1 MSAQELRQPGIHV
14 AVVSCYPPSTGPLSE
29 YSYHLVKEYQRSSQ
43 ISRVTVIAD
52 RIGTEEV
59 KPSGRIDV
67 VRCWGLNDPVAFLRI
82 VKKSF
87 ELRPDIIHFN
97 ILFRQFSSNRLF
109 NFLGLTTPA
118 ILRLFR
124 RRVVVTLH
132 SLAEGLDIRE
142 IGYSDSF
149 FNRLGYTIATR
160 LLLDANAVTVTHQ
173 HFANILKQRY
183 RADNVVT
190 VPHGVFFS
198 PKEKLTFSGKRL
210 LLFGKIGP
218 YKNAKLALEA
228 FNQVFLKDRDVEL
241 LIAGP
246 HHPFHQGLLESTTRS
261 KNLTGVK
268 FEGYVP
274 EDRLEE
280 LFNSCAVVL
289 LPYTTPT
296 WSSGTF
302 TLASAFGR
310 PVIAS
315 DVLDF
320 RELAAEGA
328 GVILFPNGD
337 SDAMAEEIEH
347 VLNDPEIQERLGEM
361 NLAWAKAHRFED
373 SANTLVLLLLSIA
386 TKKRDQT
393 GKSSVENSNHLA

>member
-1 MSAQELRQPGIHV
+1 MSVQELREQGIHV
-14 AVVSCYPPSTGPLSE
+14 ALVSCYPPSTGPLSE
-29 YSYHLVKEYQRSSQ
+29 YSYHLVKEYQRNSR
-43 ISRVTVIAD
+43 ISKVTIIAD
-52 RIGTEEV
+52 RVGDTKE

-67 VRCWGLNDPVAFLRI
+67 VRCWSLNDPVTFFRI

-109 NFLGLTTPA
+109 NFLGLTAPA
-118 ILRLFR
+118 ILRLLR
-124 RRVVVTLH
+124 RRVVVTIH
-132 SLAEGLDIRE
+132 SLAESLDIKE

-149 FNRLGYTIATR
+149 FNRLGYTVATR
-160 LLLDANAVTVTHQ
+160 LLLSANSVTVTHQ
-173 HFANILKQRY
+173 HFESILRQRY
-183 RADNVVT
+183 GAHNVVT
-190 VPHGVFFS
+190 IPHGVFFS
-198 PKEKLTFSGKRL
+198 PKGKLTFSGKRL

-228 FNQVFLKDRDVEL
+228 FNQVFLKDPEVEL

-246 HHPFHQGLLESTTRS
+246 GHPFHQGLLDSTTRS
-261 KNLTGVK
+261 KNLTGVR

-274 EDRLEE
+274 EERLED
-280 LFNSCAVVL
+280 LFDSCAVVL

-315 DVLDF
+315 DVPDF

-337 SDAMAEEIEH
+337 SDAMADKIEH
-347 VLNDPEIQERLGEM
+347 VLNDPEIQQRLGEA
-361 NLAWAKAHRFED
+361 NLAWARAHRFED
-373 SANTLVLLLLSIA
+373 SANSLVLLLLSIV
-386 TKKRDQT
+386 TKKSQN
-393 GKSSVENSNHLA
+393 GESCA